1 MFATVDYQCRMRGA
15 SHLAYPP
22 VVAAG
27 DHATVIHYTDNS
39 HQHIDKSDMML
50 MDAGCEYEG
59 YSSDITRTW
68 PLGGEATTS
77 QRRVFEA
84 VYDVQTHLIA
94 ALKQGSLGER
104 VLTIDS
110 LYHESQ
116 RLFRPHLVELGLL
129 DSDADPGESRV

>member
-39 HQHIDKSDMML
+39 HQRVDKSDMML

-68 PLGGEATTS
+68 PLGGEATTGIIFV
-77 QRRVFEA
+77 RTIF
-84 VYDVQTHLIA
+84 VQNGKCSPCL
-94 ALKQGSLGER
+94 E
-104 VLTIDS
+104 LT
-110 LYHESQ
+110 
-116 RLFRPHLVELGLL
+116 PTT
-129 DSDADPGESRV
+129 